1 MAGAYTDFVNMGVH
15 IEPIFVTRIEDK
27 HGNILATFSPQSYDA
42 ISQQSAFD
50 MLGLLQNVVNR
61 GTASKLRGVYKF
73 TGEMGGKTGTT
84 NNNSDAWFMGI
95 VPKIVAGVWVGGED
109 RSVHPSSR
117 GEGGV
122 MALPA
127 FGIFMQK
134 VYKDTSLGI
143 SESDTFVKPVG
154 VERYDCPGLLEEG
167 SEFTDKEVDRRSD
180 DNDGFFDI

>member
-1 MAGAYTDFVNMGVH
+1 M
-15 IEPIFVTRIEDK
+15 
-27 HGNILATFSPQSYDA
+27 
-42 ISQQSAFD
+42 
-50 MLGLLQNVVNR
+50 
-61 GTASKLRGVYKF
+61 
-73 TGEMGGKTGTT
+73 
-84 NNNSDAWFMGI
+84 
-95 VPKIVAGVWVGGED
+95 
-109 RSVHPSSR
+109 
-117 GEGGV
+117 
-122 MALPA
+122 